1 MEWFADKIIRHKKA
15 VVAVFVVVLAVMG
28 VCAFQVGINYNMMDY
43 LPEDANSTVAIDLM
57 GENFDESM
65 ANCNVM
71 IPGLS
76 LMEAV
81 EMKEKLQKVEG
92 VEDVQWLDDV
102 TDITQLVEMQDKDTI
117 EMYYKDG
124 NALFSVTV
132 ADGEEKTGVQGI
144 YDLVGEDAAVTGN
157 AVEQASSQILAVSQA
172 MKAIMIIAP
181 LIILVLLLS
190 TTSWV
195 EPFVYL
201 TTIGVAVI
209 INWGAQIFW
218 GEMSYV
224 TMAVSPILQLAVSLD
239 YAVFLCNSFEE
250 HRKEGVGVETAMKRA
265 VKASFKA
272 IAASAATTLFGFVAL
287 IFMDFKIGTDMG
299 ISLVRGVILSFISV
313 MVFLPALMLFVYK
326 LVDKTRHRRFMPD
339 FHNCGRLLTKI
350 AVPVLVLVVVLFLP
364 CYLGQKNNS
373 FIYGS
378 GEPSKESRLGQDEE
392 KIREVFE
399 EYTVAA
405 LMVPA
410 GDSTSETLLC
420 DELEKMEHVK
430 SIISYAKMVGNKIP
444 SGYLSE
450 SITKQFYSD
459 RYARIVVYTDTEAE
473 GEVAFQ
479 TVKEIKDTAGKYYD
493 EVYMCGQSANM
504 YDMKECVEA
513 DNKRVDLITVIAIF
527 LVLLIEFKSLLLPVL
542 LIVVIKTA
550 VFINMS
556 IPYFMG
562 GDMCYI
568 GYLVV
573 GTVMMGATIDY
584 AILLTEHY
592 MLYRKE
598 MPKKK
603 AMKKT
608 LGGVVKSALVSAMI
622 LAVAG
627 FALGATSSEE
637 IVRVLGM
644 LLGRGAIIAF
654 VLSITLLPAI
664 LLLTDRL
671 IPIFTR
677 KADFYKE

>member
-1 MEWFADKIIRHKKA
+1 M
-15 VVAVFVVVLAVMG
+15 VL
-28 VCAFQVGINYNMMDY
+28 
-43 LPEDANSTVAIDLM
+43 
-57 GENFDESM
+57 
-65 ANCNVM
+65 
-71 IPGLS
+71 
-76 LMEAV
+76 
-81 EMKEKLQKVEG
+81 
-92 VEDVQWLDDV
+92 
-102 TDITQLVEMQDKDTI
+102 
-117 EMYYKDG
+117 
-124 NALFSVTV
+124 
-132 ADGEEKTGVQGI
+132 
-144 YDLVGEDAAVTGN
+144 
-157 AVEQASSQILAVSQA
+157 
-172 MKAIMIIAP
+172 
-181 LIILVLLLS
+181 
-190 TTSWV
+190 
-195 EPFVYL
+195 
-201 TTIGVAVI
+201 
-209 INWGAQIFW
+209 
-218 GEMSYV
+218 
-224 TMAVSPILQLAVSLD
+224 
-239 YAVFLCNSFEE
+239 
-250 HRKEGVGVETAMKRA
+250 
-265 VKASFKA
+265 
-272 IAASAATTLFGFVAL
+272 
-287 IFMDFKIGTDMG
+287 
-299 ISLVRGVILSFISV
+299 
-313 MVFLPALMLFVYK
+313 
-326 LVDKTRHRRFMPD
+326 
-339 FHNCGRLLTKI
+339 
-350 AVPVLVLVVVLFLP
+350 
-364 CYLGQKNNS
+364 
-373 FIYGS
+373 
-378 GEPSKESRLGQDEE
+378 
-392 KIREVFE
+392 
-399 EYTVAA
+399 
-405 LMVPA
+405 A

-420 DELEKMEHVK
+420 DELEKMKHVK

-444 SGYLSE
+444 SGYLAE

-459 RYARIVVYTDTEAE
+459 QYARIVVYTDTEAE

-513 DNKRVDLITVIAIF
+513 DNKRVDMITVIAIF
-527 LVLLIEFKSLLLPVL
+527 LVLLIEFKSLILPVL

-608 LGGVVKSALVSAMI
+608 LGSVVKSALVSAMI